1 MAQKVPGNILV
12 VDDDQDILLS
22 ARMVLKQRFTN
33 IKTENDPH
41 CIMTVL
47 AQDRYDLVL
56 LDMNFT
62 AGFTSGKEGLRWLRK
77 IRKFAPGTHV
87 VLMTAY
93 GDISLAVKAMKD
105 GATDFVV
112 KPWDNEALQATV
124 LSAMQSAPPP
134 LADGSASTAP
144 TDPKRAAAP
153 SGDPVIIGASDAMQR
168 VFQTIAKVA
177 KTEANVL
184 ILGENGTGKELAARS
199 LHLQS
204 GRASGPFVHVDLGA
218 VPETLFES
226 ELFGHVKG
234 AFTDA
239 REDRAGRF
247 EAAQGGTLF
256 LDEIGNLSLALQ
268 AKLLTALQSRTIT
281 RVGANRPQQ
290 VDVRLVCATN
300 MPLHQMVQE
309 KTFRQDLLYRINTV
323 EITLPPLRERQ
334 GDIPL
339 LAQHFLQIYTDKYQR
354 EGFRLSP
361 AVLDRMNQYGWPG
374 NIRELEH
381 ALERAVIMEDTDGII
396 PDESSAPFAPNMP
409 TQETDFNLEEV
420 EKTAIRQAI
429 SKHGGNISKA
439 AKELGLGRTTLYR
452 KMNKYGL

>member
-1 MAQKVPGNILV
+1 
-12 VDDDQDILLS
+12 
-22 ARMVLKQRFTN
+22 
-33 IKTENDPH
+33 
-41 CIMTVL
+41 
-47 AQDRYDLVL
+47 
-56 LDMNFT
+56 
-62 AGFTSGKEGLRWLRK
+62 
-77 IRKFAPGTHV
+77 
-87 VLMTAY
+87 
-93 GDISLAVKAMKD
+93 
-105 GATDFVV
+105 
-112 KPWDNEALQATV
+112 
-124 LSAMQSAPPP
+124 
-134 LADGSASTAP
+134 
-144 TDPKRAAAP
+144 
-153 SGDPVIIGASDAMQR
+153 
-168 VFQTIAKVA
+168 
-177 KTEANVL
+177 
-184 ILGENGTGKELAARS
+184 
-199 LHLQS
+199 
-204 GRASGPFVHVDLGA
+204 
-218 VPETLFES
+218 
-226 ELFGHVKG
+226 VKG